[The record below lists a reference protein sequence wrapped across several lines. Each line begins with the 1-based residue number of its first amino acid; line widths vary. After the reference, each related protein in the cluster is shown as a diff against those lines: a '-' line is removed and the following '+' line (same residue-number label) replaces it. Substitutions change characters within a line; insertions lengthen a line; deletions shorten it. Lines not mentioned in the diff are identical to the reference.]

1 MKVTKFTYRNPED
14 LSFNKNSVGSKLVK
28 EVSEVIYLDPS
39 KQEKNPLTS
48 NSNKIIKAKKTK
60 KTNTQTYKNTTNF
73 YYSFKF
79 VLT

>member
-48 NSNKIIKAKKTK
+48 NSNKIIKAKKT
-60 KTNTQTYKNTTNF
+60 NTQTYKNTTNF